1 MAIRT
6 SKQFKD
12 ISATFQVNPL
22 TNDAI
27 AIKNETAI
35 SRSVRNLIF
44 TLVGEIPYSDIGS
57 SVNRLL
63 FENMDSFTASNLKSE
78 IENVLLNEKRIKV
91 NEVIVTPN
99 YDNNSFDVRLVYDI
113 IGIDVLP
120 QQLNLALVS
129 TR

>member
-1 MAIRT
+1 MAIRV

-12 ISATFQVNPL
+12 ISATFKINPL

-35 SRSVRNLIF
+35 SRSVRNLIY
-44 TLVGEIPYSDIGS
+44 TLIGEVPYSDIGS
-57 SVNRLL
+57 SVNKLL
-63 FENMDSFTASNLKSE
+63 FENMDSFTATALETE
-78 IENVLLNEKRIKV
+78 IRNTLTNEPRISVTEVVVL
-91 NEVIVTPN
+91 PN
-99 YDNNSFDVRLVYDI
+99 YDTNSFDVRLVYNI

-120 QQLNLALVS
+120 QQLALALVS